1 MKYKL
6 PHELQEE
13 YPYTVKAFEYRGDTS
28 YKEHTQVFDK
38 FLNSMPAH
46 MGWYRPGSM
55 LEYTLKN
62 EYNAIMLF
70 EYFRFKTESDRTF
83 FLLRFS

>member
-1 MKYKL
+1 MTY
-6 PHELQEE
+6 ELQQE
-13 YPYTVKAFEYRGDTS
+13 YPYTVKAFEYRGLTI
-28 YKEHTQVFDK
+28 YKENTRVFDK
-38 FLNSMPAH
+38 FINSMPEH

-55 LEYTLKN
+55 QEYTLKS

>member
-1 MKYKL
+1 MS
-6 PHELQEE
+6 HELQQE
-13 YPYTVKAFEYRGDTS
+13 YPYTVKAFDYRGDTF
-28 YKEHTQVFDK
+28 YKERTRIFEK
-38 FLNSMPAH
+38 FINSMSEHVA
-46 MGWYRPGSM
+46 WYRPDSM
-55 LEYTLKN
+55 MNYTLKS

>member
-1 MKYKL
+1 MRDPIL
-6 PHELQEE
+6 EQE
-13 YPYTVKAFEYRGDTS
+13 YPYTVKAFDYQGPLRHM
-28 YKEHTQVFDK
+28 EHTQIFDK
-38 FLNSMPAH
+38 FLNSMPEHVA
-46 MGWYRPGSM
+46 WYRPDSVMG
-55 LEYTLKN
+55 YALKN

>member
-1 MKYKL
+1 MS
-6 PHELQEE
+6 HELQEE
-13 YPYTVKAFEYRGDTS
+13 YPYTVKAFEYRGDTI
-28 YKEHTQVFDK
+28 YKENTQVFHK

-46 MGWYRPGSM
+46 TGWYRPSSM
-55 LEYTLKN
+55 QEYTLKS
-62 EYNAIMLF
+62 EYNAIMLA